1 MPAFPRLDEAH
12 GMASLVSRNSAE
24 NTFERFAVE
33 AWTLLSMALAF
44 TALRMGFRISTLGIR
59 NLWLDDYLVCI
70 GMLFYVAETI
80 LAYSVGQVARGLA
93 NGGMT
98 DQQRATLGSDDAEYR
113 LRCLSSCALDAYNLD
128 EPRPQRVNRF
138 ISPIDSDPSAV
149 EVWFETIQENRVDR
163 IIHFWRIRRG
173 MRVAAEPHHH
183 HSDDDWAQDPSD
195 GPQTAGAW
203 GVRESF
209 VATVVTNL
217 PIVFPWFKTLFKR
230 HVAAIWPLRLSKS
243 DDSAAGFRTIGGGD
257 GHGGARVRRMPQSV
271 NPLPTKLT
279 VTGSAEQLVDNGI
292 ELQIG
297 ESLAPSERAV
307 AVDDDKYNDDD
318 NNNNT
323 GGPPPSTRAAT
334 ANARDTEAAASG
346 SARAP

>member
-1 MPAFPRLDEAH
+1 MPAFSRLDEAH

-113 LRCLSSCALDAYNLD
+113 LRSYKKQIHAGFALLGSTYVMLGATIFLSC
-128 EPRPQRVNRF
+128 RPFHKYWQIN
-138 ISPIDSDPSAV
+138 PDPG
-149 EVWFETIQENRVDR
+149 TN
-163 IIHFWRIRRG
+163 
-173 MRVAAEPHHH
+173 
-183 HSDDDWAQDPSD
+183 DDWAQDPSD

-230 HVAAIWPLRLSKS
+230 HVAAIWSLRLSKS

-307 AVDDDKYNDDD
+307 AVDDDENNDNN

>member
-1 MPAFPRLDEAH
+1 
-12 GMASLVSRNSAE
+12 MASLVSRNSAE

-138 ISPIDSDPSAV
+138 ISPVDSDPGAV
-149 EVWFETIQENRVDR
+149 EVWVETIQKNRVDR

-173 MRVAAEPHHH
+173 RTPGKYTSIFQLTANDA
-183 HSDDDWAQDPSD
+183 WAQDPSD

-230 HVAAIWPLRLSKS
+230 HVAAIWSLRLSKS

-307 AVDDDKYNDDD
+307 AVDDDKNNDN